1 MNTAVL
7 SIGSNIGDRLQ
18 WIRNAYQYLKES
30 GVHTICDSSVY
41 ESEAWGF
48 ESENSFYNTAI
59 VVETSLSPEELLD
72 QIHRIEHVLGRQRTE
87 NGLYSSRNID
97 IDIIFFNEIVI
108 HNPNLQ
114 IPHPLLQERNFVL
127 APLNEVI
134 PNFVHPVLNL
144 PIHALFQQSNDR
156 IKAFVVHSPLFNRQ

>member
-18 WIRNAYQYLKES
+18 WILKAYQLLKEA
-30 GVHTICDSSVY
+30 GVHPTADSSVY

-48 ESENSFYNTAI
+48 ESETSFYNTAI
-59 VVETSLSPEELLD
+59 ISKTSLNPEELLD
-72 QIHRIEHVLGRQRTE
+72 QIHLIEEELGRERNK

-108 HNPNLQ
+108 HNTNLQ
-114 IPHPLLQERNFVL
+114 IPHPHLHNRNFVL
-127 APLNEVI
+127 GPLNEVI
-134 PNFVHPVLNL
+134 PDFVHPVLKL
-144 PIHALFQQSNDR
+144 PIQALYQQSDDR
-156 IKAFVVHSPLFNRQ
+156 IKAFVVHSPLLNRQ

>member
-7 SIGSNIGDRLQ
+7 SIGSNIGERLQ
-18 WIRNAYQYLKES
+18 WIRKAYQLLKEA
-30 GVHTICDSSVY
+30 GVHPTSDSSVY

-48 ESENSFYNTAI
+48 KSENSFYNTAI
-59 VVETSLSPEELLD
+59 IAETSLSPEELLD

-97 IDIIFFNEIVI
+97 IDIIFFNQIVI
-108 HNPNLQ
+108 HNPNLHV
-114 IPHPLLQERNFVL
+114 PHPLLQDRNFVL

-134 PNFVHPVLNL
+134 PDFIHPVLNL
-144 PIHALFQQSNDR
+144 PIHTLYQQSNDR
-156 IKAFVVHSPLFNRQ
+156 IKAFVVHSPLLNRQ